1 METRET
7 APVSIPPVGW
17 ACGCTRRGSSHERDG
32 RPCQDAH
39 AIWASSFA
47 GEPVL
52 VAAVA
57 DGHGGGRHDL
67 SHCGAA
73 LAVQAAVGEVIASLP
88 GSPAAGV
95 RGQGPGE
102 GRAEFHLRVTARWRE
117 YVSAD
122 ACRRTGSLPSRAE
135 GTEVFTRYGSTLLL
149 ALVDGSDCW
158 VGQIGDG
165 EILMVRPGGG
175 IEAPLPR
182 DESLLGTVTYSLSS
196 RDSGA
201 LWRTGRFPIG
211 AGGLLVMATD
221 GVSDSFENP
230 DSEFRVFARS
240 LSERVNS
247 FGIERVGSALPGWLD
262 GYSRDGSGDDM
273 TLVLVLL
280 NPSPRGTMEEPGGP
294 EEAPAEGGGLGG
306 GLPAGAPG
314 GGGSGSAPER
324 GGSGSAPGGGD
335 TGAP

>member
-39 AIWASSFA
+39 AIWTSSFA
-47 GEPVL
+47 GEPIL

-67 SHCGAA
+67 SHLGAA
-73 LAVQAAVGEVIASLP
+73 LAVQAAVGEVIVSLP

-122 ACRRTGSLPSRAE
+122 AGRRAGPLPTGAE
-135 GTEVFTRYGSTLLL
+135 GPEVLTRYGSTLLL

-196 RDSGA
+196 RDPSA

-280 NPSPRGTMEEPGGP
+280 NPSPGGAGEEPEPAVP
-294 EEAPAEGGGLGG
+294 EETPGEGGGSGG

-314 GGGSGSAPER
+314 KGGT
-324 GGSGSAPGGGD
+324 GSAPGGGD